1 MKKVFFIMTALLV
14 AGVTFAQ
21 DGKQGWQVELK
32 KLALDLTSTEVKHAR
47 EYDGFS
53 NARLTSDSQTSVRG
67 SWDSI
72 ADHHAEHYVWTNKL
86 LMDYGRTKIRPVDGE
101 SLTNENADRIL
112 FETGYTQRLWHVE
125 DFLGGFDAGPFAT
138 VGYETEFTKPHH
150 SPRKRVLRGMAGVK
164 LFDGKYL
171 KKLYAAVVGERDFT
185 YSPYSSKLAWETG
198 IELEAPV
205 REGVTFK
212 TDAMFRDYLDA
223 SERHPTDLDWEFE
236 ANARLDVQVYKELY
250 VAPFISYYTAQGKY
264 IGPRGENVYVGVSF
278 SFSHIFSEAK

>member
-1 MKKVFFIMTALLV
+1 
-14 AGVTFAQ
+14 
-21 DGKQGWQVELK
+21 
-32 KLALDLTSTEVKHAR
+32 
-47 EYDGFS
+47 
-53 NARLTSDSQTSVRG
+53 
-67 SWDSI
+67 
-72 ADHHAEHYVWTNKL
+72 
-86 LMDYGRTKIRPVDGE
+86 MDYGRTKIRPVDGE

-150 SPRKRVLRGMAGVK
+150 SPRKRVLRGMAGAK

-185 YSPYSSKLAWETG
+185 YSPYSSKLAWEAG

-236 ANARLDVQVYKELY
+236 ANARLDVQLYKNLF